1 MTQSVT
7 ELVTG
12 GEFGLVLV
20 ILVLFI
26 AFQVWLR
33 VSQYFARRRRSNA
46 EQVCFFFLVTPPPA
60 RLRGSVDPPLQWV

>member
-33 VSQYFARRRRSNA
+33 VSQYFGRRRRSNA
-46 EQVCFFFLVTPPPA
+46 EQVCFFFFFSSPPHPLVCEEA
-60 RLRGSVDPPLQWV
+60 